1 MKTGCKNCGRKKGIG
16 VRVYCSKDCQI
27 EGMSK
32 RFIKAYR
39 LKKKVIVE

>member
-27 EGMSK
+27 EDMSK
-32 RFIKAYR
+32 RFIKADR
-39 LKKKVIVE
+39 LRKNTCIK